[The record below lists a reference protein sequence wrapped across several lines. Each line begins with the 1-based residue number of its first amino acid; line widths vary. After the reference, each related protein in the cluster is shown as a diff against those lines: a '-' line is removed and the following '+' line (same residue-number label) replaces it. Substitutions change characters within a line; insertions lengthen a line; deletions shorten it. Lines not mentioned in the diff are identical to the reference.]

1 MTTTLN
7 QQAAPKKRTFK
18 DLPGFDISANDMLSI
33 IDAPCMII
41 KRGNVQFKVL
51 EMLTLTL
58 VGDNLSA
65 LGVDYN
71 TGQVISRG
79 VVHKANGDMVA
90 SVPATHISTLFRN
103 MKGEETVNVRC
114 DQERNR
120 LIIRTGKNAYN
131 IPLCMDAIP
140 VVVESDLTA
149 KYSITF
155 PANMLH
161 RTLQRVMHSAGKN
174 DVRHYMNGVFL
185 SLDKNVFN
193 AVATD
198 GHRMSVMTEDVLFTD
213 EPQEDITSPV
223 APVSLSGTSS
233 GVILPIEVCPILMKL
248 LAANKGSFRM
258 DYSESYL
265 TFNLGDVTVVSN
277 LINGRYPDWRRV
289 AGVVKHNTEKFSVNA
304 LVLREALSRALP
316 LINAGAVNKNSNSTG
331 VFVFKS
337 NALMIK
343 SPSQNL
349 IECKEVLD
357 IEKVAGEQE
366 DKIEIGMNCE
376 YLLRSLNS
384 LVSHSGEEA
393 DITFALKDTL
403 TGMEIGFGDDCCDI
417 IMPVRF

>member
-18 DLPGFDISANDMLSI
+18 DLPGFDISANDMLRI

-114 DQERNR
+114 DQDRNR

-131 IPLCMDAIP
+131 IPLCMDTIP
-140 VVVESDLTA
+140 VVDESDLTA

-185 SLDKNVFN
+185 SLDKNTFN

-198 GHRMSVMTEDVLFTD
+198 GHRMSVMTQDVLFTN
-213 EPQEDITSPV
+213 EPQEEIVTPV
-223 APVSLSGTSS
+223 APASLSGTSS

-248 LAANKGSFRM
+248 LGANQGNFRI

-265 TFNLGDVTVVSN
+265 TFNLGDVTLVSN
-277 LINGRYPDWRRV
+277 LINGSYPDWHRV
-289 AGVVKHNTEKFSVNA
+289 AGVVKHNTEKFSINA
-304 LVLREALSRALP
+304 LVLRDALSRALP
-316 LINAGAVNKNSNSTG
+316 LCC
-331 VFVFKS
+331 
-337 NALMIK
+337 ALIK
-343 SPSQNL
+343 
-349 IECKEVLD
+349 
-357 IEKVAGEQE
+357 
-366 DKIEIGMNCE
+366 M
-376 YLLRSLNS
+376 
-384 LVSHSGEEA
+384 
-393 DITFALKDTL
+393 DTL
-403 TGMEIGFGDDCCDI
+403 IKEYIHFKYKMSK
-417 IMPVRF
+417 